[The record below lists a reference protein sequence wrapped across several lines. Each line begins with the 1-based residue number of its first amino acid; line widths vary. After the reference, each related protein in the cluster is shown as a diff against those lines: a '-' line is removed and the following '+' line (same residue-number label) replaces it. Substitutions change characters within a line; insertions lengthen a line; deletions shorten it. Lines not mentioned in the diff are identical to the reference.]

1 MSEPYRDIETR
12 NTWFVKHGMSGT
24 KIYKTWHNMRSR
36 CNNPK
41 ASKYYLY
48 GGKGIQVCKEW
59 EENFGSFYEWSLEN
73 GYEEGLT
80 IDRID
85 GNKDYC
91 PENCRWVTYKV
102 QANNTTQNHYLEF
115 NGEKHNLAEWA
126 EIVGLSKKCLSER
139 IRRGWT
145 VERAL
150 TTKTIRVDNFGNYM
164 KEWNKSHDN

>member
-1 MSEPYRDIETR
+1 MPESGKKTTTVATENSNSQV
-12 NTWFVKHGMSGT
+12 NTV
-24 KIYKTWHNMRSR
+24 
-36 CNNPK
+36 P
-41 ASKYYLY
+41 
-48 GGKGIQVCKEW
+48 
-59 EENFGSFYEWSLEN
+59 
-73 GYEEGLT
+73 
-80 IDRID
+80 
-85 GNKDYC
+85 
-91 PENCRWVTYKV
+91 V
-102 QANNTTQNHYLEF
+102 QNQSAPDKSADNNTTQNHYLEF